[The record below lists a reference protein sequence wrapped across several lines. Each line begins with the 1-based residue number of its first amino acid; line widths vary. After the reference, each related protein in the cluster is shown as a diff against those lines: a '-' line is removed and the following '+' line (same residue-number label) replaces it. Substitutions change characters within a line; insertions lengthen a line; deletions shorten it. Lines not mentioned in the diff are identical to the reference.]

1 MLENAAESPASS
13 TPMMSVVLILYG
25 RTWLRS
31 ENSIIT
37 DDRRNFIPKKQCRN
51 YNVVSMN
58 GDSPYKAMEIDLGD
72 QGLPL
77 RTLGCGN
84 TI

>member
-1 MLENAAESPASS
+1 MLDDDLRVALD
-13 TPMMSVVLILYG
+13 VVV
-25 RTWLRS
+25 S

-37 DDRRNFIPKKQCRN
+37 GVHRHFIPKKPWRK
-51 YNVVSMN
+51 YNAVSMN
-58 GDSPYKAMEIDLGD
+58 GDSPYKAVEIDLGD